1 MNPQTERIQAF
12 HEGTKHPYGRLFD
25 LYHQYDPRIEPRT
38 VKRYPGALRL
48 PLAVDTTPVGVSA
61 LEAVGQ
67 DPPEGAEGVPD
78 LATLTRVL
86 HFTGGITKRLRFPG
100 LPQPLPFRAAACT
113 GALYHIELYL
123 VCGDLPG
130 LEAGVY
136 HFDPEGPALERLRR
150 GDLRGVLLQ
159 AAAGEAALARA
170 PAVLIFTDAYWRNA
184 YKYQARAYRHT
195 FWDSG
200 TMVANALAMASAHR
214 LAARVVL
221 GFVDAEID
229 RLLGLE
235 AQPEFSVAL
244 LPLGAGGSPPPA
256 APADLPPLEARPE
269 PVRGYRTDYPPILD
283 ANAASSLRSAEEVA
297 AWRAPSPRLC
307 LPEPAGSLRP
317 LQPPSPGQLP
327 SDPLEQVIRR
337 RGSARRFRR
346 EPISAEVLA
355 TVLARSYRPLP
366 TDADPRPPSPLNHL
380 YLIVN
385 AVEGVPAGAYV
396 YHPQRQA
403 LEQLK
408 EGCFRRQAGFL
419 ALNQALAAD
428 AAAALF
434 YLVDLEPVLE
444 AYGNRGYR
452 LAQLEASVA
461 AGRAYLAAYA
471 LRLGATGLTFF
482 DDAVTEF
489 FSPHAAGKAVMF
501 LLAVGLPGRRG

>member
-1 MNPQTERIQAF
+1 MNRETHRLRSF

-25 LYHQYDPRIEPRT
+25 PRHRYNPRYEPRT
-38 VKRYPGALRL
+38 VKRYHGAERL
-48 PLAVDTTPVGVSA
+48 PLEVDATPLGVPA

-67 DPPEGAEGVPD
+67 DPPEAGEGVPD
-78 LATLTRVL
+78 LATLARLL

-100 LPQPLPFRAAACT
+100 LPEPLPFRAAACT

-136 HFDPEGPALERLRR
+136 HFDPEGPALHRLRR

-170 PAVLIFTDAYWRNA
+170 PAVLVFTDAYWRNA

-200 TMVANALAMASAHR
+200 TMLANALSMAAAHR
-214 LAARVVL
+214 LAARPVL
-221 GFVDAEID
+221 GFVDSEVD
-229 RLLGLE
+229 QLLGLE
-235 AQPEFSVAL
+235 GEPEFSVAL
-244 LPLGAGGSPPPA
+244 LPVGAGGSAPPA
-256 APADLPPLEARPE
+256 APTDLPPLEARPE
-269 PVRGYRTDYPPILD
+269 PVRGYRTDYPPILE
-283 ANAASSLRSAEEVA
+283 ANAASCLRSAEEVA
-297 AWRAPSPRLC
+297 AWRVPGPELPLPAPVGPVH
-307 LPEPAGSLRP
+307 P
-317 LQPPSPGQLP
+317 LQPLP
-327 SDPLEQVIRR
+327 PDRLPADPIERVIRR

-346 EPISAEVLA
+346 EAISGEALA
-355 TVLARSYRPLP
+355 TVLARSFRPLP

-385 AVEGVPAGAYV
+385 AVEGLPAGAYV

-408 EGCFRRQAGFL
+408 AGNFRRQAGFL

-434 YLVDLEPVLE
+434 YLVDLEAVLE
-444 AYGNRGYR
+444 TYGNRGYR

-482 DDAVTEF
+482 DDAVTDL
-489 FSPHAAGKAVMF
+489 FSPHAAGKAVTF
-501 LLAVGLPGRRG
+501 LLAVGLPARRG